1 MSLRQVGPQQKTAGP
16 GRQPAPAPSTEGHV
30 RYLGHGLGKTGPLA
44 LRQQEALFEKI
55 ALCSENLGT
64 AAAFFFFYFF
74 TLFQMLTPP
83 QKSKTSLATELAFH
97 QHFKR
102 FLMHL
107 ATSLS
112 AYAYAH
118 ETHT

>member
-1 MSLRQVGPQQKTAGP
+1 MAAWLRFILYCLLVKYHFFFELECSDEPATGRPTAQTAGP

-83 QKSKTSLATELAFH
+83 KNPKQVW
-97 QHFKR
+97 Q
-102 FLMHL
+102 
-107 ATSLS
+107 LS
-112 AYAYAH
+112 
-118 ETHT
+118 